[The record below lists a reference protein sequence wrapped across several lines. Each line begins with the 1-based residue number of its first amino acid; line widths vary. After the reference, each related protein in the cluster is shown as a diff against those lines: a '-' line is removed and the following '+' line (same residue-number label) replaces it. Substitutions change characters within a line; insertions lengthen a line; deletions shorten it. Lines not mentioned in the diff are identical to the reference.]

1 MKDAELVK
9 LCRVAGFDPDDS
21 SVWSWWTRWLNDADR
36 KELAGAMDRGKMP
49 TFTDLGIRD
58 IQANARP
65 RR

>member
-1 MKDAELVK
+1 MKDATT
-9 LCRVAGFDPDDS
+9 LCIEAGFDPNDP
-21 SVWSWWTRWLNDADR
+21 VQWNWWKSLSETDQ
-36 KELAGAMDRGKMP
+36 KQLAVAMDRAKMP